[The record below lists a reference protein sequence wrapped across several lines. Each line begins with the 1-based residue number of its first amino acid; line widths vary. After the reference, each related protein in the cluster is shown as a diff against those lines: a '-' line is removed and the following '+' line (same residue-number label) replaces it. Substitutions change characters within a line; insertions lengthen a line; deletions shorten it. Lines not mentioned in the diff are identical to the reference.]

1 MIELQAFLTPEY
13 MAIAVIAIL
22 IIVAVFFA
30 IVANKVIGVDSK
42 MADLTDNIH
51 NKVEKDITVLSQRLH
66 DDIEER
72 DAKHK
77 AVLDNLGESWRGS
90 LEKAVSEFR
99 GEIGKFKGEAAYNA
113 EHLRDSMMKIIS
125 DNAVDFTEQIASVR
139 DVNAKAVEDYQQNL
153 TTQIRENAAREHA
166 EMKKALEAIAAA
178 VDGNVTDLVAS
189 QKKSIEKV
197 TRSVSSGYQKLAEKV
212 EQDISASTGSASE
225 TLTNVTKAINS
236 SVEDASGS
244 LNESLTSINK
254 ELDGNLA
261 RINSRVNEALG
272 AVATDMAGNF
282 GTISERLNADIDS
295 VTEKLDGG
303 ISDVSTR
310 LGGSV
315 DELSAKLSSSV
326 GEVSS
331 SLNTSVGEVANRLS
345 SSVGEVSERLNT
357 SVGEVSER
365 LNASVGE
372 VSGKLSE
379 NIDSVNSKI
388 DSGIASVNKKV
399 ADDLS
404 AIGGDMGQGIDTLG
418 KQIDANFD
426 KVGTKVN
433 KRIQKDMR
441 DMHETFRNFAAKVD
455 AIEQTRAHI
464 AQLAENV
471 SVLAQVLDDRR
482 ARGSLGEVLVE
493 SIVKD
498 TLSPGDYELN
508 AELSNGFKVDC
519 LLKLPKPSGSIAIS
533 TKIDLSDLE
542 VVLAPTA
549 SAGEVKQA
557 REAFGAKL
565 AAAVDSLAD
574 NAVIKDE
581 TAEGALLLL
590 PSESAFSEAHVNHRA
605 LVDEAYKKQVW
616 LASPS
621 TLIAMVTVARAVIK
635 DATARREIEN
645 LRAELA
651 GVEADY
657 DRLERNIEKLMR
669 SSDDLLSLS
678 TDTRKGAR
686 RISDRFGQLHSII
699 GASPEAAKL
708 ADDGAAAADDKQ
720 EN

>member
-1 MIELQAFLTPEY
+1 MSELQAFLTPEY
-13 MAIAVIAIL
+13 MAIAVIAVL

-30 IVANKVIGVDSK
+30 IVANKIIGVDSK

-51 NKVEKDITVLSQRLH
+51 VKVEKDITVLSQRLH
-66 DDIEER
+66 DDLEER

-99 GEIGKFKGEAAYNA
+99 GETGKLKGEAAYNA
-113 EHLRDSMMKIIS
+113 ENLRESMMKIIS
-125 DNAVDFTEQIASVR
+125 DNAVDFAEQIANVR

-153 TTQIRENAAREHA
+153 STQIRDNAAREHE
-166 EMKKALEAIAAA
+166 EMTKALEAIAAA
-178 VDGNVTDLVAS
+178 VDGNVTDLVEN

-197 TRSVSSGYQKLAEKV
+197 TKSVSSGYRQLAEKV
-212 EQDISASTGSASE
+212 EQDINASTGSASE
-225 TLTNVTKAINS
+225 TLASVTKAIS
-236 SVEDASGS
+236 SGVEDASGS
-244 LNESLTSINK
+244 LNESLASMNK
-254 ELDGNLA
+254 ELDDNLT

-303 ISDVSTR
+303 ISDVS
-310 LGGSV
+310 G
-315 DELSAKLSSSV
+315 
-326 GEVSS
+326 
-331 SLNTSVGEVANRLS
+331 
-345 SSVGEVSERLNT
+345 RLN
-357 SVGEVSER
+357 
-365 LNASVGE
+365 
-372 VSGKLSE
+372 E
-379 NIDSVNSKI
+379 NIDSVNAKI

-404 AIGGDMGQGIDTLG
+404 AIGGQMGQGIDTLG
-418 KQIDANFD
+418 QQIDANFD
-426 KVGTKVN
+426 KVGAKVN
-433 KRIQKDMR
+433 KRIQKDMS
-441 DMHETFRNFAAKVD
+441 DMHETFSNFAAKVD

-482 ARGSLGEVLVE
+482 ARGSLGEVLIE

-533 TKIDLSDLE
+533 TKLDLSDLE

-549 SAGEVKQA
+549 AAGEVKQA

-565 AAAVDSLAD
+565 AAAIDELAA

-635 DATARREIEN
+635 DATARREIES

-657 DRLERNIEKLMR
+657 DKLERNIAQLMR
-669 SSDDLLSLS
+669 TSDDLLSLS

-699 GASPEAAKL
+699 GTAPEAVKL
-708 ADDGAAAADDKQ
+708 PDGGAADDDDEQ
-720 EN
+720 QPN